1 MGPAWRSSPARRYSP
16 GKSNLVDLILG
27 LTSAG
32 LWRYQVKSG
41 PSHQGEQLEWASQPR
56 RGVLGEPGA
65 KCKGGR
71 QEMPNRAGPSSE
83 GKPGFR
89 LLRGRGWGNTARPW
103 ETRTLVGLHPWLALA
118 QSPAS
123 LPAPPPCMAQKKKGN
138 NHPGNSIWSRNLQGP
153 WVPGSLRRR
162 GWRAGNAEGRCPGRG
177 TSGGR
182 GRAAAP
188 GPLGQDGR
196 QLKGCLETQPWRGSC
211 PGFKPK
217 LQGKCWWAGRCRL
230 TGHVLGLRGSLRGN
244 RARPGGQ
251 GPLNL

>member
-1 MGPAWRSSPARRYSP
+1 
-16 GKSNLVDLILG
+16 
-27 LTSAG
+27 
-32 LWRYQVKSG
+32 
-41 PSHQGEQLEWASQPR
+41 
-56 RGVLGEPGA
+56 
-65 KCKGGR
+65 
-71 QEMPNRAGPSSE
+71 MPNRAGPSSE

-89 LLRGRGWGNTARPW
+89 LLRGRGWGNTARLW

-118 QSPAS
+118 QSSAS

-188 GPLGQDGR
+188 GPLGQDGS
-196 QLKGCLETQPWRGSC
+196 QLKGLPGNPALEGLLPWVQTQAS
-211 PGFKPK
+211 
-217 LQGKCWWAGRCRL
+217 GKMLVGRKMQAHRP
-230 TGHVLGLRGSLRGN
+230 
-244 RARPGGQ
+244 RPGLKGQFEWKQRERPRGQ